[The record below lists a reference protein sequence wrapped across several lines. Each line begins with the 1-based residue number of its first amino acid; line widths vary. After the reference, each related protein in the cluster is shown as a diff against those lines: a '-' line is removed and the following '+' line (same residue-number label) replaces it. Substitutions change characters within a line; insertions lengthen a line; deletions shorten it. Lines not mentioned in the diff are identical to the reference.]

1 MGNED
6 TNSRIRNGKGV
17 GRQHR
22 NVGKAKGL
30 IKKELVVPSTGI
42 MLYHQDKDP
51 FLLWISLFTGRKN
64 STLRG
69 CFGFGPISISSN
81 IIVCLTLIVFTC
93 VLLTLNSVWWLSFVL
108 PNVPLCPAFIIFLAC
123 FVGQLGFACLSWLN
137 TNFNKYIW
145 TRHSLPVVSEVR
157 SKTHAHD
164 SIKSH
169 Q

>member
-51 FLLWISLFTGRKN
+51 FLL
-64 STLRG
+64 
-69 CFGFGPISISSN
+69 
-81 IIVCLTLIVFTC
+81 
-93 VLLTLNSVWWLSFVL
+93 
-108 PNVPLCPAFIIFLAC
+108 
-123 FVGQLGFACLSWLN
+123 
-137 TNFNKYIW
+137 
-145 TRHSLPVVSEVR
+145 
-157 SKTHAHD
+157 
-164 SIKSH
+164 
-169 Q
+169 